1 MSGEPMV
8 LEAVV
13 CRENMQR
20 AWQRVRSNRGAAG
33 VDGLTIDQSAERLR
47 DEWPRIREELLAGSY
62 TPQPVRRVDIPK
74 PGGGVRTL
82 GIPTVTD
89 RLIQQAMAQVLQ
101 PHFDRTF
108 SASSF
113 GYRPGRSAQD
123 AVKRA
128 RGHIAAGNRWMV
140 DMDLAKFFDRVNHD
154 VLMARLARRIED
166 KRLLRL
172 IRRYLQAGLMAGGL
186 ISPRREGTPQ
196 GGPLSPLL
204 SNILLDDLDKE
215 LERRGHAFVRYA
227 DDCSIFVQSERAGQR
242 VLASVSRFLEKRL
255 RLQVNQAKSAVARP
269 WKRSFLGY
277 TVTPHRQPRLKVAPR
292 SVQRLRQ
299 KAKALMRQGRGP
311 SPRSGLCR
319 LVSILIGWL
328 NYFSLAEVRSTFETL
343 DGWLPSTPACHSMA
357 PVEATRYAA
366 ASVDRTGTGC
376 RSRLEICGQRSGPLV
391 ECWREPHEPG
401 DPDPL
406 SALVGSCLPRRGTS
420 ETVACFLNRRGTD
433 PYARWCGRAAPARG
447 TLPD

>member
-33 VDGLTIDQSAERLR
+33 VDGLTIDQTAERLR
-47 DEWPRIREELLAGSY
+47 GEWPRIREELLAGRY
-62 TPQPVRRVDIPK
+62 QPQPVRRVDIPK

-89 RLIQQAMAQVLQ
+89 RLIQQALAQVLQ
-101 PHFDRTF
+101 PHFDCTF

-128 RGHIAAGNRWMV
+128 RDHIAAGHRWMV

-166 KRLLRL
+166 KRLLGL

-186 ISPRREGTPQ
+186 VSPRREGTPQ

-277 TVTPHRQPRLKVAPR
+277 TVTPHRQPRLKVAPQ
-292 SVQRLRQ
+292 SVQRLRL
-299 KAKALMRQGRGP
+299 KLRILLRKGRG
-311 SPRSGLCR
+311 RR
-319 LVSILIGWL
+319 LDRVCGELRVILIGWL
-328 NYFSLAEVRSTFETL
+328 NYFSLAEVRSTFELL
-343 DGWLPSTPACHSMA
+343 DGWLRRRLRAMLWRQWKRP
-357 PVEATRYAA
+357 ATRRRRLIERGLDEARA
-366 ASVDRTGTGC
+366 WKSAVNGRGPWWNAGASHMNQAIPTRYL
-376 RSRLEICGQRSGPLV
+376 RSLGLVCLV
-391 ECWREPHEPG
+391 EEH
-401 DPDPL
+401 
-406 SALVGSCLPRRGTS
+406 RRLQCAS
-420 ETVACFLNRRGTD
+420 
-433 PYARWCGRAAPARG
+433 
-447 TLPD
+447 